1 MGTCASCGTEFAP
14 LPSRARYCSNAC
26 RQRAYRQ
33 RSAGT
38 STVVTEL
45 PVHDGAF
52 VGRETELAEL
62 LSLLRKHRLLTIVG
76 SAGVGKTRLAVEVA
90 RRSRKVEVRTV
101 ELGKLSRP
109 DQVVQAFAEAVGAYQ
124 HAGVALRTT
133 LLAALGNRRI
143 LLLVD
148 NCEHLVEEC
157 CGVVDALL
165 SRCPNVQVLA
175 TSREALRAVGEAVYP
190 LHGMEDD
197 AVRLFTERAGV
208 QGDQELIAAVC
219 ARLDGVPLAVELA
232 AKLSGSVPLCDL
244 ANHLDQRLDLLSD
257 AGGEQS
263 RHRSLRAAIDW
274 SHDLLT
280 GQEKE
285 LFRRLALLPGGFGL
299 DIAQVVHGGA
309 PIGTVIG
316 LLTALQ
322 AKSLVVRD
330 NDGRFRML
338 ESVRL
343 YAEERLREHGEHG
356 VTAERIIEWLCEK
369 GEPGVSS
376 SILAPEQVK
385 AQHQEYDNV
394 AYAFARLVAPQDDR
408 RLMLA
413 TMLLRVCFDRGYFA
427 EAGAVLMQVLH
438 QSAADHRYR
447 ILALEYASLLAV
459 HEERHDEAVKYALE
473 AVHTAEAGGQQLIM
487 CRLFRTLATAYDGAG
502 DAANTAWALRQS
514 IEHGVRNGN
523 DVSVAVSSQ
532 NLGWTLLTQ
541 GDVEGARELVE
552 GALPTLRAHAR
563 PDVVAIAVH
572 SSGCIALE
580 RGDLTTAGARFAESA
595 QLSACLP
602 RAVLESVEGRAAVAV
617 LSGRHELGVR
627 LLAACRQMRTVW
639 VVPVEQWWQRKM
651 DSVLDVAREALSRA
665 AFARAVNAGRAM
677 DVRHALETALDK
689 EIVRDAV
696 LSDRQR
702 VVVELVAQGMTN
714 AQIAAKLGISHRTVE
729 SHVHNVKAALNLST
743 RAQLVAWA
751 QSN

>member
-38 STVVTEL
+38 STVVAEL
-45 PVHDGAF
+45 PGYDDAF
-52 VGRETELAEL
+52 VGREAELAEL
-62 LSLLRKHRLLTIVG
+62 LSLLRKHRMLTLVG
-76 SAGVGKTRLAVEVA
+76 SAGVGKTRLAVELA
-90 RRSRKVEVRTV
+90 RRARRTEVRTV

-109 DQVVQAFAEAVGAYQ
+109 DQVVQAFAEAVGVYQ

-133 LLAALGNRRI
+133 LLQELQNRRI

-157 CGVVDALL
+157 CDVVDGLL
-165 SRCPNVQVLA
+165 SRCPGVQILA
-175 TSREALRAVGEAVYP
+175 TSREAMRAVGEAVYP
-190 LHGMEDD
+190 VHGLDED
-197 AVRLFTERAGV
+197 AVRLFAERAGSR
-208 QGDQELIAAVC
+208 GDQEAIAAIC

-232 AKLSGSVPLCDL
+232 AKLSKSVPLNEL

-257 AGGEQS
+257 ADEQT
-263 RHRSLRAAIDW
+263 RHQSLRAAIAW

-280 GQEKE
+280 KHEKE

-299 DIAQVVHGGA
+299 DIAQVVQGG
-309 PIGTVIG
+309 PVIG
-316 LLTALQ
+316 LLSALQ
-322 AKSLVVRD
+322 AKSLVVRE

-343 YAEERLREHGEHG
+343 YAEERLGEQG
-356 VTAERIIEWLCEK
+356 EYAVTAERIIEWLCEK
-369 GEPGVSS
+369 GEPGVTS
-376 SILAPEQVK
+376 SILSPEQVK

-394 AYAFARLVAPQDDR
+394 TYAFAHLVAPQDER
-408 RLMLA
+408 RLLLA

-438 QSAADHRYR
+438 QSAADARYR
-447 ILALEYASLLAV
+447 ILALEYASLLAD
-459 HEERHDEAVKYALE
+459 HEQRHDEAVKYAIE

-487 CRLFRTLATAYDGAG
+487 CRLYRTLAGAYDGAG
-502 DAANTAWALRQS
+502 DAPNTAWALRQS
-514 IEHGVRNGN
+514 IQHGVRNGN

-532 NLGWTLLTQ
+532 NLGWRLLVQ
-541 GDVEGARELVE
+541 GDVEAAAFLVE
-552 GALPTLRAHAR
+552 GALPVLRAHAR
-563 PDVVAIAVH
+563 PDVVAVAVH
-572 SSGCIALE
+572 TSGCIALE

-595 QLSACLP
+595 RMSAHLP
-602 RAVLESVEGRAAVAV
+602 RAVLEAVEGRGLVAM

-627 LLAACRQMRTVW
+627 LLAACRQMRTTW
-639 VVPVEQWWQRKM
+639 VVPPEPWWRRKM
-651 DSVLDVAREALSRA
+651 DDALAEARESLSQA
-665 AFARAVNAGRAM
+665 AFTRALNAGRAM
-677 DVRHALETALDK
+677 DVRHAVETALDE
-689 EIVRDAV
+689 EIVQDAV

-702 VVVELVAQGMTN
+702 MIVELVAQGMTN
-714 AQIAAKLGISHRTVE
+714 AQVAAKLGISHRTVE
-729 SHVHNVKAALNLST
+729 SHVHNVKAVLDLSS
-743 RAQLVAWA
+743 RAQLAAWA